1 MSQRAHCRDQV
12 VVVSGDGTVST
23 LRIAL
28 PNKGR
33 LNSNAVKLMN
43 RVGFQVPDSSSR
55 TLLAEFGKGRYQVL
69 MARAQDIPEF
79 VEMGAADLGVTGLD
93 LVLETKR
100 NVERL
105 MDLDFGRCRLVVAVP
120 EESAVKDASE
130 VPDGCAVATSF
141 PNLTKEFFTG
151 IGKNVSPAEV
161 SGATEVAPRIG
172 LADVIVDLT
181 ETGSTLKLNHLREVG
196 LVLESTAVL
205 VANSRSVKDKRLEI
219 EEITNAFESVMN
231 ASKKRY
237 IMANV
242 PKDKLQM
249 LSTLVP
255 GVSGPT
261 VMNIM
266 GRDDLVAIHAVT
278 NEDEVNGVIAM
289 LKSIGAAGILVM
301 PIDRMVL

>member
-1 MSQRAHCRDQV
+1 M
-12 VVVSGDGTVST
+12 ST

-33 LNSNAVKLMN
+33 LNSSAVKLMN
-43 RVGFQVPDSSSR
+43 RVGFQVPDSNSR

-79 VEMGAADLGVTGLD
+79 VEMGAADLGITGLD
-93 LVLETKR
+93 LVLETER
-100 NVERL
+100 NVKRL

-120 EESAVKDASE
+120 EESDVRDASE

-141 PNLTKEFFTG
+141 PNLTYEFFLRM
-151 IGKNVSPAEV
+151 GKSVSPAAV
-161 SGATEVAPRIG
+161 TGATEVAPRIG

-196 LVLESTAVL
+196 LVLESVAVL
-205 VANSRSVKDKRLEI
+205 IANPKAVEEKRLRIDEV
-219 EEITNAFESVMN
+219 TSALESVMN
-231 ASKKRY
+231 ASRKRY

-242 PKDKLQM
+242 PKDRLQM
-249 LSTLVP
+249 LNDLIP

-289 LKSIGAAGILVM
+289 LKSIGATGILVM

>member
-1 MSQRAHCRDQV
+1 M
-12 VVVSGDGTVST
+12 ST

-33 LNSNAVKLMN
+33 LNSSAVKLMN
-43 RVGFQVPDSSSR
+43 RIGFPVPDSNSR
-55 TLLAEFGKGRYQVL
+55 TLLAEFGKGRYQIL

-79 VEMGAADLGVTGLD
+79 VEMGAADIGMTGLD

-100 NVERL
+100 DVERL

-120 EESAVKDASE
+120 EESGVRGAAD
-130 VPDGCAVATSF
+130 VPDGCVVATSF
-141 PNLTKEFFTG
+141 PNLTKDFFRG
-151 IGKNVSPAEV
+151 LGKTVSPAEV

-181 ETGSTLKLNHLREVG
+181 ETGSTMKMNRLREVG
-196 LVLESTAVL
+196 VVLESVAVL
-205 VANSRSVKDKRLEI
+205 IANPRSVKEKRLTI
-219 EEITNAFESVMN
+219 EEMTSAFASVMN
-231 ASKKRY
+231 ASRKRY

-242 PKDKLQM
+242 PKDRLPT
-249 LSTLVP
+249 LNTLVP

-266 GRDDLVAIHAVT
+266 GRDDLAAIHAVT

-289 LKSIGAAGILVM
+289 LKSIGATGILVM

>member
-1 MSQRAHCRDQV
+1 M
-12 VVVSGDGTVST
+12 ST

-33 LNSNAVKLMN
+33 LNSSAAKLMN
-43 RVGFQVPDSSSR
+43 RIGFQVPDSNSR

-79 VEMGAADLGVTGLD
+79 VEMGAADLGMTGLD
-93 LVLETKR
+93 LVMETKR
-100 NVERL
+100 DVKRL

-120 EESAVKDASE
+120 EESSIQDASE
-130 VPDGCAVATSF
+130 VPEGSAVATSF
-141 PNLTKEFFTG
+141 PNLTAEFFSRM
-151 IGKNVSPAEV
+151 GKKVSPAEV
-161 SGATEVAPRIG
+161 TGATEIAPRIG

-181 ETGSTLKLNHLREVG
+181 ETGSTLKLNHLRQVG
-196 LVLESTAVL
+196 VVLESVAVL
-205 VANSRSVKDKRLEI
+205 IANPKAVEEKRLRI
-219 EEITNAFESVMN
+219 EEITSAFESVMN
-231 ASKKRY
+231 ASRKRY

-242 PKDKLQM
+242 PKDRLQM
-249 LSTLVP
+249 LNDLVP

-289 LKSIGAAGILVM
+289 LKSIGATGILVM

>member
-1 MSQRAHCRDQV
+1 MN
-12 VVVSGDGTVST
+12 T

-33 LNSNAVKLMN
+33 LNSNAVRLMN
-43 RVGFQVPDSSSR
+43 RVGFQVPDSNSR

-93 LVLETKR
+93 LVLETR
-100 NVERL
+100 RGVERL

-120 EESAVKDASE
+120 EESKIGAASE

-141 PNLTKEFFTG
+141 PNLTRDFFSG
-151 IGKNVSPAEV
+151 LGKKISLAEV
-161 SGATEVAPRIG
+161 TGAAEVAPRIG
-172 LADVIVDLT
+172 LAEVIVDLT
-181 ETGSTLKLNHLREVG
+181 ETGSTLKLNHLREIGV
-196 LVLESTAVL
+196 VLESVAVL
-205 VANSRSVKDKRLEI
+205 IANPKSVKEKRLRI
-219 EEITNAFESVMN
+219 EEIASAFESVMN

-242 PKDKLQM
+242 PKDRLQM
-249 LSTLVP
+249 LNTLIP

-266 GRDDLVAIHAVT
+266 GREDLVAIHAVT